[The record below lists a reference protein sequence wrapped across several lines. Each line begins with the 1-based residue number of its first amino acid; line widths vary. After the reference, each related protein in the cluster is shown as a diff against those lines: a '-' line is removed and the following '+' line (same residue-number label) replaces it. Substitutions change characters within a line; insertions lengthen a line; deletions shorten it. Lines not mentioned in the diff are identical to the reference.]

1 MKNAVFYG
9 FWTKEV
15 YCILGY
21 IIVSCGEERMLVRVV
36 RRLTLEEVH
45 RRIESFEKK
54 CGMTFDEFE
63 ELYLK
68 KRVDKELL
76 DSYYEWASLVHA
88 YRGYEESGELD
99 CFIDELLD
107 LSPSKMALLTPKRL
121 ELLYS
126 LASLRV
132 ESINDLAQKTRRN
145 VKNVYEDLHAL
156 KSLGFVTF
164 KKRGKRNIV
173 PETLVEEI
181 TFVVR

>member
-1 MKNAVFYG
+1 
-9 FWTKEV
+9 
-15 YCILGY
+15 
-21 IIVSCGEERMLVRVV
+21 MLIRVV
-36 RRLTLEEVH
+36 RRLTVEEVH
-45 RRIESFEKK
+45 RRIENFEKN

-68 KRVDKELL
+68 KRVDRDLF
-76 DSYYEWASLVHA
+76 DSYYEWASLVDA
-88 YRGYEESGELD
+88 YRGYVEGGELD
-99 CFIDELLD
+99 YFVEELLN
-107 LSPSKMALLTPKRL
+107 LTPNKIALLTPKRL

-145 VKNVYEDLHAL
+145 VKNVYGDLYAL
-156 KSLGFVTF
+156 KSLGFIIF

-181 TFVVR
+181 TFLVR